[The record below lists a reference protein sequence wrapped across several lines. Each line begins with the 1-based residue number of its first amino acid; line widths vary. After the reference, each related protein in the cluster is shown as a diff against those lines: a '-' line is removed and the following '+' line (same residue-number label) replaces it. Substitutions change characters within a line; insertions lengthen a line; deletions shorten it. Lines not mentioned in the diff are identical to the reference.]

1 MYIKKSTLT
10 YIMRTFFLI
19 FANLSLAF
27 SYSLYD
33 MFDDWKREHQIVIDN
48 NNEGHIYSN
57 WVENHKYIE
66 DMNSRNLTY
75 KLGHNEFSGMNSE
88 EFKDHFLLSE
98 HYTGFIDN
106 VNKIRKEVKEL
117 RCVVDCIHEDE
128 NNMEK
133 ITCVKGC
140 FEEKNLLGVPE
151 SVNWVEKGA
160 VTPVKNQGQCGS
172 CWSFSTTGALEGA
185 YFIKKGKL
193 LSFSEQELVDCDN
206 FKNGGKDHGCNG
218 GLMDNAFKWIEKN
231 DGLCLEKDY
240 QYVSGETKT
249 AGTCDKS
256 CSPVEGS
263 VITNYYDVPA
273 SSDSDMMYA
282 LSKQPVSVA
291 IQADQKDFQLYK
303 SGVFTGECGTKLDHG
318 VLLVGYGSEE
328 NGDYYLLKNSWGET
342 WGDEGYIKLG
352 RGSEFNSGNGQCGVL
367 MQGSYPEV

>member
-1 MYIKKSTLT
+1 
-10 YIMRTFFLI
+10 MRAFFLI
-19 FANLSLAF
+19 FVNLSLVLG
-27 SYSLYD
+27 SGLYEK
-33 MFDDWKREHQIVIDN
+33 FQDWKNQYSIVVSDN
-48 NNEGHIYSN
+48 NEDHMYSN

-66 DMNSRNLTY
+66 EMNSRNLTY
-75 KLGHNEFSGMNSE
+75 KLGHNEFSGMSSE
-88 EFKDHFLLSE
+88 EFKEHFLLSE

-106 VNKIRKEVKEL
+106 VNKIRKEVKEI

-140 FEEKNLLGVPE
+140 FEEKDLLGVPE

-185 YFIKKGKL
+185 YFIKNGKL

-231 DGLCLEKDY
+231 DGLCLEEDY

-263 VITNYYDVPA
+263 VIIDYYDVPP

-342 WGDEGYIKLG
+342 WGDGGYIKLG